1 MKKSTGHFVLGTIFG
16 MALGAI
22 AGVLSAPKSGKET
35 RAEIKAKGGKIYHDQ
50 KENLGKIYHE
60 QKTNFGKFKQKFA
73 KKAAEIEDEVV
84 EPVEDEVVEPVEE
97 EVVEPIEDAVSEELT
112 DDTEE

>member
-1 MKKSTGHFVLGTIFG
+1 MKKSTGHFVLGAIFG

-35 RAEIKAKGGKIYHDQ
+35 RAEIKSKGGKIYHDQ

-84 EPVEDEVVEPVEE
+84 EPVED
-97 EVVEPIEDAVSEELT
+97 AVSEELT

>member
-1 MKKSTGHFVLGTIFG
+1 MKKSTGHFVLGAIFG

-73 KKAAEIEDEVV
+73 KKAAE
-84 EPVEDEVVEPVEE
+84 VEE
-97 EVVEPIEDAVSEELT
+97 EVIEPVQDAASELIDDSEE
-112 DDTEE
+112 

>member
-1 MKKSTGHFVLGTIFG
+1 MKKSTGHFVLGAIFG

-35 RAEIKAKGGKIYHDQ
+35 RAEIRAKGGKIYHDQ

-84 EPVEDEVVEPVEE
+84 EPVEDEVVEPA
-97 EVVEPIEDAVSEELT
+97 EDAVSEELT
-112 DDTEE
+112 DNTEE

>member
-1 MKKSTGHFVLGTIFG
+1 MKKSTGHFVLGAIFG

-84 EPVEDEVVEPVEE
+84 GPVEDEVVEPV
-97 EVVEPIEDAVSEELT
+97 EDAVSEELT

>member
-1 MKKSTGHFVLGTIFG
+1 MKKSTGHFVLGAIFG

-60 QKTNFGKFKQKFA
+60 QKTNFGKFKQNFA
-73 KKAAEIEDEVV
+73 NNAAEIEDEVV
-84 EPVEDEVVEPVEE
+84 EPVEDEVVEPVE
-97 EVVEPIEDAVSEELT
+97 DAVSEELT
-112 DDTEE
+112 DNTEE

>member
-1 MKKSTGHFVLGTIFG
+1 MKKSTGHFVLGAIFG

-73 KKAAEIEDEVV
+73 KKAAEVEEEVV
-84 EPVEDEVVEPVEE
+84 EPVEDEVVEPVE
-97 EVVEPIEDAVSEELT
+97 DAVSEELT
-112 DDTEE
+112 DNTEE

>member
-60 QKTNFGKFKQKFA
+60 QKSNFGKFKQKFA
-73 KKAAEIEDEVV
+73 KKAAEIEDEIV
-84 EPVEDEVVEPVEE
+84 EPVEDT
-97 EVVEPIEDAVSEELT
+97 VSDLT

>member
-1 MKKSTGHFVLGTIFG
+1 MKKSTGHFVLGAIFG

-35 RAEIKAKGGKIYHDQ
+35 RAEIKDKGGKIYHDQ

-73 KKAAEIEDEVV
+73 KKAAE
-84 EPVEDEVVEPVEE
+84 VEE

>member
-35 RAEIKAKGGKIYHDQ
+35 RAEIKAKGDTIYRDQ

-84 EPVEDEVVEPVEE
+84 EPVED
-97 EVVEPIEDAVSEELT
+97 AVSEELT

>member
-1 MKKSTGHFVLGTIFG
+1 MKKSTGHFVLGAIFG

-84 EPVEDEVVEPVEE
+84 GPVEDEVVEPVE
-97 EVVEPIEDAVSEELT
+97 DAVSEELT
-112 DDTEE
+112 DNTEE

>member
-1 MKKSTGHFVLGTIFG
+1 MKKSTGHFVLGAIFG

-60 QKTNFGKFKQKFA
+60 QKTNFGKFKQKFT

-84 EPVEDEVVEPVEE
+84 EP
-97 EVVEPIEDAVSEELT
+97 IEDTVSDLT

>member
-1 MKKSTGHFVLGTIFG
+1 MKKSTGHFVLGAIFG

-35 RAEIKAKGGKIYHDQ
+35 RAEIKAKGGKFYHDH

-84 EPVEDEVVEPVEE
+84 EPVED
-97 EVVEPIEDAVSEELT
+97 AVSEELT

>member
-1 MKKSTGHFVLGTIFG
+1 MKKSTGHFVLGAIFG

-35 RAEIKAKGGKIYHDQ
+35 RAEIKAKGGKIYRDQ
-50 KENLGKIYHE
+50 KENLGKIYRE

-73 KKAAEIEDEVV
+73 KKTAE
-84 EPVEDEVVEPVEE
+84 VEE

>member
-1 MKKSTGHFVLGTIFG
+1 MKKSTGHFVLGAIFG

-50 KENLGKIYHE
+50 KESLGKIYHE

-84 EPVEDEVVEPVEE
+84 EPVED
-97 EVVEPIEDAVSEELT
+97 AVSEELT

>member
-1 MKKSTGHFVLGTIFG
+1 MKKSTGHFVLGAIFG

-35 RAEIKAKGGKIYHDQ
+35 RAEIKAKSGKIYHDQ

-84 EPVEDEVVEPVEE
+84 EPVED
-97 EVVEPIEDAVSEELT
+97 AVSEELT

>member
-1 MKKSTGHFVLGTIFG
+1 MKKSTGHFVLGAIFG

-35 RAEIKAKGGKIYHDQ
+35 RAEIKAKGSKIYRDQ

-84 EPVEDEVVEPVEE
+84 EPVED
-97 EVVEPIEDAVSEELT
+97 AVSEELT

>member
-16 MALGAI
+16 IALGAI

-84 EPVEDEVVEPVEE
+84 GPVEDEVVEPV
-97 EVVEPIEDAVSEELT
+97 EDAVSEELT

>member
-84 EPVEDEVVEPVEE
+84 EPVEE

-112 DDTEE
+112 DNTEE

>member
-73 KKAAEIEDEVV
+73 KKAAEIEDEIV
-84 EPVEDEVVEPVEE
+84 EPIEDEVVEPV
-97 EVVEPIEDAVSEELT
+97 EDAVSEELT

>member
-1 MKKSTGHFVLGTIFG
+1 MKKSTGHFVLGAIFG

-84 EPVEDEVVEPVEE
+84 GPVEDEVVQPV
-97 EVVEPIEDAVSEELT
+97 EDAVSEELT
-112 DDTEE
+112 DNTEE

>member
-1 MKKSTGHFVLGTIFG
+1 MKKSTGHFVLGAIFG

-35 RAEIKAKGGKIYHDQ
+35 RAEIKAKGGKIYRDQ
-50 KENLGKIYHE
+50 KENLGNIYRE

-84 EPVEDEVVEPVEE
+84 EPVED
-97 EVVEPIEDAVSEELT
+97 AVSEELT

>member
-35 RAEIKAKGGKIYHDQ
+35 RAEIKAKGDKIYRDQ

-84 EPVEDEVVEPVEE
+84 EPVEDEVVEPVE
-97 EVVEPIEDAVSEELT
+97 DAVSEELT
-112 DDTEE
+112 DNTEE

>member
-35 RAEIKAKGGKIYHDQ
+35 RAEIKAKGGKIYHDP
-50 KENLGKIYHE
+50 KEKRGKIYH
-60 QKTNFGKFKQKFA
+60 
-73 KKAAEIEDEVV
+73 
-84 EPVEDEVVEPVEE
+84 
-97 EVVEPIEDAVSEELT
+97 
-112 DDTEE
+112 

>member
-1 MKKSTGHFVLGTIFG
+1 MKKSTGHFVLGAIFG

-50 KENLGKIYHE
+50 K
-60 QKTNFGKFKQKFA
+60 TNFGKFKQKFA

-84 EPVEDEVVEPVEE
+84 EPVED
-97 EVVEPIEDAVSEELT
+97 AVSEELT

>member
-35 RAEIKAKGGKIYHDQ
+35 RAEIKDKGGKIYHDQ

-73 KKAAEIEDEVV
+73 KKAAE
-84 EPVEDEVVEPVEE
+84 VEE

>member
-1 MKKSTGHFVLGTIFG
+1 MKKSTGHFVLGAIFG

-35 RAEIKAKGGKIYHDQ
+35 RAEIKAKGGKFYQDQ

-84 EPVEDEVVEPVEE
+84 EPVED
-97 EVVEPIEDAVSEELT
+97 AVSEELT

>member
-1 MKKSTGHFVLGTIFG
+1 MKKSTGHFVLGAIFG

-22 AGVLSAPKSGKET
+22 AGVLSAPKSGEET
-35 RAEIKAKGGKIYHDQ
+35 RAEIKAKGGKNYRDQ

-84 EPVEDEVVEPVEE
+84 EPVED
-97 EVVEPIEDAVSEELT
+97 AVSEELT

>member
-1 MKKSTGHFVLGTIFG
+1 MKKSTGHFAPGAIFG

-22 AGVLSAPKSGKET
+22 AGVPSAPKSGKET
-35 RAEIKAKGGKIYHDQ
+35 RAEIKAKGGKIYRDQ

-73 KKAAEIEDEVV
+73 KKAAEVGDEVV
-84 EPVEDEVVEPVEE
+84 EPV
-97 EVVEPIEDAVSEELT
+97 EDAVSEELT

>member
-84 EPVEDEVVEPVEE
+84 GPVEDEVVEPV
-97 EVVEPIEDAVSEELT
+97 EDAVSEELT

>member
-22 AGVLSAPKSGKET
+22 AGVLSAPKSGKEI

-84 EPVEDEVVEPVEE
+84 GPVEDEVVQPV
-97 EVVEPIEDAVSEELT
+97 EDAVSEELT
-112 DDTEE
+112 DNTEE

>member
-1 MKKSTGHFVLGTIFG
+1 MKKSTGHFVLGAIFG

-35 RAEIKAKGGKIYHDQ
+35 RAKIKAKGGKIYRDQ

-84 EPVEDEVVEPVEE
+84 EPVED
-97 EVVEPIEDAVSEELT
+97 AVSEELT

>member
-35 RAEIKAKGGKIYHDQ
+35 RAEIKDKGGKIYHDQ

-60 QKTNFGKFKQKFA
+60 QKNNFGKFKQKFA
-73 KKAAEIEDEVV
+73 KKAAEI
-84 EPVEDEVVEPVEE
+84 EDEVVEPVEE

>member
-84 EPVEDEVVEPVEE
+84 EPVKDEVVKPV
-97 EVVEPIEDAVSEELT
+97 EDAVSEELT

>member
-60 QKTNFGKFKQKFA
+60 QKANFGKFKQKFA

-84 EPVEDEVVEPVEE
+84 EPVEDEVVEPVE
-97 EVVEPIEDAVSEELT
+97 DAVSEELT

>member
-84 EPVEDEVVEPVEE
+84 GPVEDEVVEPVE
-97 EVVEPIEDAVSEELT
+97 DAASEELT

>member
-84 EPVEDEVVEPVEE
+84 EPVEE

>member
-1 MKKSTGHFVLGTIFG
+1 MKKSTGHFVLGAIFG

-35 RAEIKAKGGKIYHDQ
+35 RAEIRAKGGKIYHDQ

-84 EPVEDEVVEPVEE
+84 EPVADEVVEPA
-97 EVVEPIEDAVSEELT
+97 EDAVSEELT
-112 DDTEE
+112 DNTEE

>member
-1 MKKSTGHFVLGTIFG
+1 MKKSTGHFVLGAIFG

-35 RAEIKAKGGKIYHDQ
+35 RAEIKVKGGKIYRDQ

-84 EPVEDEVVEPVEE
+84 EPVED
-97 EVVEPIEDAVSEELT
+97 AVSEELT

>member
-84 EPVEDEVVEPVEE
+84 GPVEDEVVGPV
-97 EVVEPIEDAVSEELT
+97 EDAVSEELT

>member
-35 RAEIKAKGGKIYHDQ
+35 RAEIKAKGGKVYHDQ

-84 EPVEDEVVEPVEE
+84 GPVEDEVVEPVE
-97 EVVEPIEDAVSEELT
+97 DAVSEELT
-112 DDTEE
+112 DNTEE